1 MNEYILHCPSLGI
14 FGNETDVFKLD
25 YVAIIQR
32 PLTSL
37 IQVICLLATRESVTL
52 TFTLVMQNREMYL
65 EQLKDRQRNCLH
77 SLVLVNT
84 FSSFFFY
91 YFYFY
96 VISILWFKKSKAMA
110 TKQTHSLDTFQ
121 IDSHSVLW

>member
-25 YVAIIQR
+25 YVPIIQR

-37 IQVICLLATRESVTL
+37 IQMICLLATRESVTL
-52 TFTLVMQNREMYL
+52 TFTLVMQNRKMYL
-65 EQLKDRQRNCLH
+65 EVEGPAKELLAF
-77 SLVLVNT
+77 
-84 FSSFFFY
+84 FSFSQYILFVFFY

-96 VISILWFKKSKAMA
+96 VIFILWFKKSKAMA